1 MMLEVLRT
9 PPAMVA
15 LFLIGAVALGAW
27 EEWMQNRRR
36 RGGR

>member
-1 MMLEVLRT
+1 MMLEAVCS

-27 EEWMQNRRR
+27 EEWMKNRTP
-36 RGGR
+36 RGGK